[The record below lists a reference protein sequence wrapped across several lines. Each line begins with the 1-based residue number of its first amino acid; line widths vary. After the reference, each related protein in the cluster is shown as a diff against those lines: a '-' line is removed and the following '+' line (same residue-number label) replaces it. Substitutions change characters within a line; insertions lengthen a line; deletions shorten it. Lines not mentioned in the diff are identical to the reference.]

1 MGALIF
7 TSSLPDKTDS
17 YLLRISGTSA
27 FNYTVECNHP
37 IVEQPMYT
45 MTGEHE
51 ANDVDYV
58 WISGVSQGD
67 LVLLDVQIDPYSGW
81 TSVVSDSK
89 AIPIQT
95 SSIGGTHIHEFVA
108 DKTDSYLLRISG
120 TSAFNYTVECNHP
133 IVEQPMYTMTGEH
146 EANDVDYVWI
156 SGVSQGDLVL
166 LDVQIDPYSG
176 WTSVVSVRF

>member
-1 MGALIF
+1 MKKSVFLLIII
-7 TSSLPDKTDS
+7 
-17 YLLRISGTSA
+17 LLSSA
-27 FNYTVECNHP
+27 FLGAVNLTSGAIQTGSEEASSIEPNA
-37 IVEQPMYT
+37 MYT

-81 TSVVSDSK
+81 ISVVSDSK

-108 DKTDSYLLRISG
+108 R
-120 TSAFNYTVECNHP
+120 
-133 IVEQPMYTMTGEH
+133 
-146 EANDVDYVWI
+146 
-156 SGVSQGDLVL
+156 
-166 LDVQIDPYSG
+166 
-176 WTSVVSVRF
+176 